1 MKAEDLA
8 RPARARDLASIR
20 GENPFDMSAFQ
31 VGESHQALIHLG
43 WVRRRWLAEVV
54 EQRLCQLE
62 GAAGRGQGIR
72 IRTPQK
78 PQA

>member
-1 MKAEDLA
+1 
-8 RPARARDLASIR
+8 
-20 GENPFDMSAFQ
+20 MSAFQ

-43 WVRRRWLAEVV
+43 WVRRRWLAGIV